1 MGRTAGVLT
10 SMIGTQAWLMLL
22 LGLGI
27 GALVAALLALYLG
40 LKKLGTRLQQQDA
53 QQLERM
59 QLLKTEVLT
68 YQQGSIRMGEEL
80 TTLRDQL
87 KRMEDKQMRIDQH
100 DPQSLP
106 YNQAARL
113 VGLGASVEDLTQ
125 SCGLSKA
132 EAELV
137 AKLHAARKP

>member
-1 MGRTAGVLT
+1 MIDAGAL
-10 SMIGTQAWLMLL
+10 LMLFVG
-22 LGLGI
+22 LGL
-27 GALVAALLALYLG
+27 GALVAALVALYLANRRVARQ
-40 LKKLGTRLQQQDA
+40 LQALEERHSQRLQQ
-53 QQLERM
+53 
-59 QLLKTEVLT
+59 LKSEVNT
-68 YQQGSIRMGEEL
+68 FQQGSIRMGEDL
-80 TTLRDQL
+80 IALREQF
-87 KRMEDKQMRIDQH
+87 KRMEDKQQRIEQH

>member
-1 MGRTAGVLT
+1 MAGQ
-10 SMIGTQAWLMLL
+10 IGILL
-22 LGLGI
+22 AGLGI
-27 GALVAALLALYLG
+27 GLLLAALVALSLYCRRLAA
-40 LKKLGTRLQQQDA
+40 RLCEQDA
-53 QQLERM
+53 QQRQRIE
-59 QLLKTEVLT
+59 QLVRDINS

-80 TTLRDQL
+80 VAVRDQL
-87 KRMEDKQMRIDQH
+87 RRVDERLQLIDQH
-100 DPQSLP
+100 DPHSMP

-137 AKLHAARKP
+137 ARLHLARQSRG